1 MTEKRK
7 RKGKQTEADSTP
19 HDGQPSKIEYEV
31 AKYLKSKLP
40 EKRITLLGHKVDY
53 FIASKAV
60 DALLDSKWA
69 TGGDKTIF
77 TTRQSIVNF
86 METMLVHKFFHR
98 AKKVIVPPKEEKGKK
113 KSQQE
118 KKTKWKSDVEVE
130 SSAAEASSSP
140 STKKEK
146 KGKTK
151 FKLDMHLEQLFVD
164 AAEPYVWI
172 YSPIP
177 LKTWFI
183 GAGLVIGAI
192 LICLF
197 PLWPRVVRTYVYYLS
212 VVAAGFL
219 FFIIGLAVIR
229 FVVFCI
235 VWGLTLGRHHFWMLP
250 NLTEDVGFWA
260 SFWPLYHHEYRG
272 SGSDKKKDEED
283 DDGDEEGEKEPL
295 LREEEAGPSGI
306 QSQRKD
312 SDDKSSTSSRSSSTD
327 KNGSENGFEILDSK
341 DLTQEDK
348 KDS

>member
-1 MTEKRK
+1 M
-7 RKGKQTEADSTP
+7 
-19 HDGQPSKIEYEV
+19 
-31 AKYLKSKLP
+31 
-40 EKRITLLGHKVDY
+40 
-53 FIASKAV
+53 
-60 DALLDSKWA
+60 
-69 TGGDKTIF
+69 
-77 TTRQSIVNF
+77 
-86 METMLVHKFFHR
+86 
-98 AKKVIVPPKEEKGKK
+98 IVPPKEEKGKK
-113 KSQQE
+113 KLQE
-118 KKTKWKSDVEVE
+118 KKTKSKSDAEVE
-130 SSAAEASSSP
+130 SSAAEDKQKAPSSP

-146 KGKTK
+146 KGKSK
-151 FKLDMHLEQLFVD
+151 FKLDMHLEQIFVD

-177 LKTWFI
+177 LRTWFI

-212 VVAAGFL
+212 VAAAGFL

-229 FVVFCI
+229 FIVFCI
-235 VWGLTLGRHHFWMLP
+235 IWCITFGRHHFWMLP

-272 SGSDKKKDEED
+272 PGSDKKKDEED
-283 DDGDEEGEKEPL
+283 EDGDEEGEKEPL
-295 LREEEAGPSGI
+295 LREDEAGPSGS
-306 QSQRKD
+306 QSKRKD

-341 DLTQEDK
+341 DLTHEDK